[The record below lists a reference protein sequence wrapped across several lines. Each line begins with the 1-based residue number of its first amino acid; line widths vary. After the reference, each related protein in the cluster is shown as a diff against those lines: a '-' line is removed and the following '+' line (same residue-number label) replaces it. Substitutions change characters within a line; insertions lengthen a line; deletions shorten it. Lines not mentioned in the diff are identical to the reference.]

1 MKNTRSTFSK
11 IITNTIV
18 IIAIICTTSLNAL
31 QGPGGPPAGNTNTL
45 DSLPLDGG
53 LIALLIGAVGF
64 GVKKL
69 YDNKN
74 DKA

>member
-1 MKNTRSTFSK
+1 MKNRRNTFFK
-11 IITNTIV
+11 TVTYMFV
-18 IIAIICTTSLNAL
+18 FAIICATNLNA
-31 QGPGGPPAGNTNTL
+31 QTPPGGNTNTL

-64 GVKKL
+64 GIKKL
-69 YDNKN
+69 YKNKN